1 VPEWNNYLNQHILER
16 LSDED
21 SYYFLDHVPIP
32 QKDIQKAIVE
42 SAHGV
47 PLYLDMCVDLY
58 ENALNNN
65 MVLDTAMFSIPTNK
79 IINRYIRHLKANE
92 KNAIRLLSVLDF
104 FSNELALFILVRENL
119 FLSEDELDNLFE
131 KSIFVL
137 LDEHQYFYK
146 IDESVRHHLQKSLDP
161 EKKRI
166 ILNHAME
173 YVKQN
178 MKQSPNTCYRIFMRQ
193 FRIIADDTVYFEQ
206 SIQDLVQIMVSF
218 VDLGYWSDIHRMA
231 APYLNSG
238 NSCIRAFAI
247 FAELFYLRITSRIP
261 EAQKFME
268 ENKIDSRLF
277 KGYGYL
283 YEFLK
288 IHIIHLSGRYDEALD
303 SYKELLSRIEP
314 IKESLD
320 SHIYIT
326 VSLKY
331 TDLLFLK
338 GHFKT
343 SLEMSKELAGTA
355 DISAV
360 DKIKLL
366 RIRGHIYRFNFML
379 EQALDIYHSA
389 MDLLPLEKS
398 LSYEGKI
405 YTNLAE
411 SCCYS
416 DPVKALEYANKSIE
430 INGKIDSIIEIGKAY
445 TAAAISCAM
454 LQRFEDAVQYA
465 KKGIEAQEKTGYRSG
480 VLFAKIALYLSYLLG
495 KTADEKILRAC

>member
-1 VPEWNNYLNQHILER
+1 
-16 LSDED
+16 
-21 SYYFLDHVPIP
+21 
-32 QKDIQKAIVE
+32 
-42 SAHGV
+42 
-47 PLYLDMCVDLY
+47 
-58 ENALNNN
+58 
-65 MVLDTAMFSIPTNK
+65 
-79 IINRYIRHLKANE
+79 
-92 KNAIRLLSVLDF
+92 
-104 FSNELALFILVRENL
+104 
-119 FLSEDELDNLFE
+119 
-131 KSIFVL
+131 
-137 LDEHQYFYK
+137 
-146 IDESVRHHLQKSLDP
+146 
-161 EKKRI
+161 
-166 ILNHAME
+166 
-173 YVKQN
+173 
-178 MKQSPNTCYRIFMRQ
+178 
-193 FRIIADDTVYFEQ
+193 
-206 SIQDLVQIMVSF
+206 
-218 VDLGYWSDIHRMA
+218 
-231 APYLNSG
+231 
-238 NSCIRAFAI
+238 
-247 FAELFYLRITSRIP
+247 
-261 EAQKFME
+261 ME

-288 IHIIHLSGRYDEALD
+288 IHIIHLSGRYDETLD

-430 INGKIDSIIEIGKAY
+430 INGTIDSIIEIGKAY

-465 KKGIEAQEKTGYRSG
+465 KKGIEAQEKTSSHGERLAVHYEG
-480 VLFAKIALYLSYLLG
+480 VFTDAVNLLVHG
-495 KTADEKILRAC
+495 RDNYMLTYNLHSLLLDRRLGIV